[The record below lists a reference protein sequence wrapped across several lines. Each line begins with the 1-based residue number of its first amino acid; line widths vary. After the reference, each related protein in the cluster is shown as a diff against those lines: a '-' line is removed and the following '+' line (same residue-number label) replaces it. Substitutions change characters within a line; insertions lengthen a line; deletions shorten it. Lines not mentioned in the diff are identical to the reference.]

1 MTAIIS
7 NGIKIEKFKNQI
19 ELTPNITIPE
29 E

>member
-1 MTAIIS
+1 MTAIIP

-19 ELTPNITIPE
+19 ELTPKITILE